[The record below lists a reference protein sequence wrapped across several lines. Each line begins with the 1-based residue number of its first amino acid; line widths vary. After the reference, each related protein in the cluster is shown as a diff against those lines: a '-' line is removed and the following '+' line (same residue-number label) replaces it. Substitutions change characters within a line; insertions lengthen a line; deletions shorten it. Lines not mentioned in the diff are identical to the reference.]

1 MDRFIRTIKAY
12 LKGVDVEKVIVDR
25 NFWKQQYQ
33 TYYKKSERLK
43 TQLKKAQAGKRIKD
57 ATR

>member
-12 LKGVDVEKVIVDR
+12 LRGVDVEKVIVDR

-43 TQLKKAQAGKRIKD
+43 TQLKKAQEGKRVKNEL
-57 ATR
+57 R